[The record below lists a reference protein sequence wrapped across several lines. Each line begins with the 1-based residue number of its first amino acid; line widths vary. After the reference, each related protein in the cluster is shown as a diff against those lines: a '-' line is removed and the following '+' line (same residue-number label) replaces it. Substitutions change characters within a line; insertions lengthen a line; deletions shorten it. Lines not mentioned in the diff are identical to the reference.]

1 MFKIEVKTNK
11 CFSLIHSIYV
21 FIFIGLHFDCR
32 LNWKEHITRKRKQSD
47 LKTKEINWLIG
58 KKIPYIYR
66 KQITHLQSGNQT

>member
-1 MFKIEVKTNK
+1 MFKIEVKTNM

-32 LNWKEHITRKRKQSD
+32 LNWKEHIARKRKRID

-58 KKIPYIYR
+58 KNPIY
-66 KQITHLQSGNQT
+66 L